1 MKRCKRSLQLTLLPL
16 ALFLFIAVTSTS
28 VLAGTEPGRT
38 DGPEG
43 SEYGKGGYRF
53 LTTYGKYY
61 LEGYFGAA
69 VIDIEPDNQ
78 ANTSQTELMGGF
90 GVGYLVEEW
99 LAVQLGY
106 GHISGDLSADLYS
119 IGMRQS
125 MNRRPFNYLFGLDAE
140 IYSPDSGSSKFGIA
154 PAVGAELIMSE
165 HLRLGLQF
173 QHDFIFS
180 DDNIGINRFSARLQ
194 YNF

>member
-1 MKRCKRSLQLTLLPL
+1 MNRCKRSLQLTLLPF
-16 ALFLFIAVTSTS
+16 ALLLSIAVASS
-28 VLAGTEPGRT
+28 SSAAAEPGRT

-69 VIDIEPDNQ
+69 VIDIEPDNVP
-78 ANTSQTELMGGF
+78 NVSKTDLMGGF
-90 GVGYLVEEW
+90 GAGYLVEEW

-125 MNRRPFNYLFGLDAE
+125 VNRRPFNYQFGLDAE

-180 DDNIGINRFSARLQ
+180 DDNISINRFSARLQ

>member
-1 MKRCKRSLQLTLLPL
+1 MNRYKGSLLLASLPL
-16 ALFLFIAVTSTS
+16 ALFLFVAVTSS
-28 VLAGTEPGRT
+28 SALAGTEPGRT

-69 VIDIEPDNQ
+69 VIDIEPDNVPH
-78 ANTSQTELMGGF
+78 TSTTELMGGF
-90 GVGYLVEEW
+90 GVGYLVEER

-125 MNRRPFNYLFGLDAE
+125 VNRRPFNYLIGLDAE
-140 IYSPDSGSSKFGIA
+140 IYSPDKGSSEFGIA
-154 PAVGAELIMSE
+154 PAVGAELIMND

-180 DDNIGINRFSARLQ
+180 DDNISINRFSARLQ